1 MWATAGWH
9 PSDLREQTLTGSE
22 PAHAGLLDYVGGQ
35 SARRWWRN
43 AGPHATSA
51 QPNRLATLKVRN
63 QPGDTSILW
72 PVELPESRY
81 LRRAIFAL
89 VAISTALLVVIEWA
103 LLQNEGMS
111 NESFASVASAA
122 VINLLTSLIA
132 FAVVAS
138 VVVWLVPRF
147 ERADEVRVVSGRDR
161 SDALEAARRDT
172 KRWWFSGGL
181 GRYNRAVVLP
191 ELAERARRTNSR
203 RSVVL
208 LTLDPDHP
216 SVCRTYARMR
226 QGRRTGRSEDWS
238 EESVRME
245 ILATILAAHWCAANE
260 PMLEVEV
267 RFKSTCAL
275 TRLEVADSA
284 AIRTSEDPKDSAI
297 IYPVS
302 SPFFALMEEDFRLER
317 EQAKLFI
324 PPTVVPPAS
333 DPEALRIWLSSAGI
347 NSAAH
352 LSAHQFRQL
361 VEMAESKVDPYA

>member
-1 MWATAGWH
+1 MTSNGAT
-9 PSDLREQTLTGSE
+9 
-22 PAHAGLLDYVGGQ
+22 
-35 SARRWWRN
+35 
-43 AGPHATSA
+43 
-51 QPNRLATLKVRN
+51 N
-63 QPGDTSILW
+63 QPRGSGSTLEVSQQTGNTSILW
-72 PVELPESRY
+72 QVQLPESRY

-89 VAISTALLVVIEWA
+89 AGTSTVLLVVIEWA

-111 NESFASVASAA
+111 SESFASVASAA

-161 SDALEAARRDT
+161 SEALEAARRDT

-226 QGRRTGRSEDWS
+226 QGRRTGRGEDWS

-245 ILATILAAHWCAANE
+245 VLATVLAAHWCAANE

-297 IYPVS
+297 IYPVN

-317 EQAKLFI
+317 DQARLFI
-324 PPTVVPPAS
+324 PQTVVPLASEPA
-333 DPEALRIWLSSAGI
+333 ALRTWLSSAGI
-347 NSAAH
+347 TSATH
-352 LSAHQFRQL
+352 LSAEQFGTL
-361 VEMAESKVDPYA
+361 IEMATSKVDPYA